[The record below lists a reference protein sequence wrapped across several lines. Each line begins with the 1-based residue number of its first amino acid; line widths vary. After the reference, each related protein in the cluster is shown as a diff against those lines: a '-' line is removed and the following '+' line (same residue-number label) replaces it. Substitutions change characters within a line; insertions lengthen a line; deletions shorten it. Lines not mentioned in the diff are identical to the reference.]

1 MWYFWAEMFLHIQ
14 IACDFFFFKFIF
26 YSKKKKGKEK
36 EKQTTGLLTSD
47 FLREEAHLLPVYL
60 LWGSNYLCE
69 FPKRSILC

>member
-14 IACDFFFFKFIF
+14 IACDFFLYLSFIQ
-26 YSKKKKGKEK
+26 KKKK
-36 EKQTTGLLTSD
+36 EKQTTGLLASD

>member
-1 MWYFWAEMFLHIQ
+1 MI
-14 IACDFFFFKFIF
+14 FFFLNLSFIQ
-26 YSKKKKGKEK
+26 KKKKGKEK